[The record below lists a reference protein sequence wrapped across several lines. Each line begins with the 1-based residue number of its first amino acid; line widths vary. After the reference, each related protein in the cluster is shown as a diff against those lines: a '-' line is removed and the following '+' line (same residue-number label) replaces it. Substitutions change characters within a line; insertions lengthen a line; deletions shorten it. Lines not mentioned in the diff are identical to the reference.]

1 MRSAMVGLDTSV
13 VLRLLVGEPEEQA
26 QAAQTFLDELFE
38 AGEKAAV
45 SDLVGSE
52 VYFALQFHYKVPTS
66 EALAPLKAMFQSG
79 EVASLGRADRILETR
94 GLASAKP
101 GFVDRLI
108 HAEYEAN
115 TDAMATFEKKAARL
129 ASTRI
134 LNC

>member
-1 MRSAMVGLDTSV
+1 MVGLDTSV

-26 QAAQTFLDELFE
+26 QVAQTFLDELFE

-45 SDLVGSE
+45 SDLVVSE
-52 VYFALQFHYKVPTS
+52 VYFALQFHYRVPKS
-66 EALAPLKAMFQSG
+66 EALASLKAMFESG
-79 EVASLGRADRILETR
+79 EVVSLGHAASILETR

-115 TDAMATFEKKAARL
+115 ADAMATFEKKAARL

-134 LNC
+134 LRC